1 MKVCLGRLTWDGDEG
16 HAKLAPEF
24 HMTHRVAQ
32 IDALTD
38 WIAQLTETY
47 NVLLAHN
54 GGDYRPDTTQTLGD

>member
-1 MKVCLGRLTWDGDEG
+1 
-16 HAKLAPEF
+16 
-24 HMTHRVAQ
+24 MTHRVAQ